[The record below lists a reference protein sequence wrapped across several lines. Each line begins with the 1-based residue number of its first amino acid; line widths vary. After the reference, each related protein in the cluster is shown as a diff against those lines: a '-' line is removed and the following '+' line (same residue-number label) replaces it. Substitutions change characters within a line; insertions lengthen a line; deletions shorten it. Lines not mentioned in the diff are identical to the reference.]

1 MPRVSDQ
8 HRAARRA
15 QIVVAAGR
23 LFAENGFHV
32 TSMADIIGES
42 RLSAGAVYRYFRSKE
57 EIIGAVAEAVLS
69 TADETFAE
77 LLADGATPSP
87 AQAVHAILDHILA
100 RVASDPVT
108 GQDMTRTALQAW
120 AEAIRNPELGR
131 LATGAFG
138 RLRDHYA
145 EVVRR
150 WQAAGNLPEAAAP
163 EQVGAVLLG
172 LTQGFVLQRLLIPGT
187 TVAGYT
193 AGIDALLG
201 SPLAAGSAH
210 RRAAGH
216 EARPLPDPAAA
227 G

>member
-42 RLSAGAVYRYFRSKE
+42 GLSAGAVYRYFRSKE

-77 LLADGATPSP
+77 LLADGATPAP

-100 RVASDPVT
+100 RVAGDPVT

-120 AEAIRNPELGR
+120 AEALRNPELGR

-145 EVVRR
+145 EVARR

-201 SPLAAGSAH
+201 SPVAAAPRRSSGQDGIPHPGPVAAG
-210 RRAAGH
+210 
-216 EARPLPDPAAA
+216 
-227 G
+227 